1 MPALT
6 PQNTANGVANAR
18 LGFLGSESKFAGPS
32 ARPQGALPG
41 GAAKLASDPNNPLRL
56 AGGLFGRPFGHAQ
69 FPLSL

>member
-18 LGFLGSESKFAGPS
+18 RSPS
-32 ARPQGALPG
+32 YGAH
-41 GAAKLASDPNNPLRL
+41 LRL
-56 AGGLFGRPFGHAQ
+56 AGGFFGRPFGHAQ